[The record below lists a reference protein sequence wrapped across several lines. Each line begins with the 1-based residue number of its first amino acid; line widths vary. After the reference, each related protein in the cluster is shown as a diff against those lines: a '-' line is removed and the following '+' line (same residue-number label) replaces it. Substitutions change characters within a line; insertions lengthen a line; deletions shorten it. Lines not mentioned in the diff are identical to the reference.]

1 VPLFNFS
8 LDSPQLLNDL
18 PSVIQSYCVRMLV
31 ATYLTNFSLAYLSH
45 SFLRQRRFAQQ
56 LPAANTNLPTNQTN
70 SILQPQS
77 KMSPASSLT
86 KGKSTTAT
94 YTKKRPAP
102 SETDTKTVTSQP
114 AAEKARTTAS
124 KTPKVA
130 NPKMG
135 PACATCR
142 KKKIRVSSSYMT
154 KLTLMAASN
163 LIDRLEL

>member
-1 VPLFNFS
+1 MCSDASRDILNEIFS
-8 LDSPQLLNDL
+8 R
-18 PSVIQSYCVRMLV
+18 ILV
-31 ATYLTNFSLAYLSH
+31 AL
-45 SFLRQRRFAQQ
+45 LRQHRFAQQ
-56 LPAANTNLPTNQTN
+56 LPAANTNLLTNQTN
-70 SILQPQS
+70 STLQPQF
-77 KMSPASSLT
+77 KMNPASSLA

-94 YTKKRPAP
+94 YTKKKPAP

-130 NPKMG
+130 KPKKG

-142 KKKIRVSSSYMT
+142 KKKIRVSSFYMT

-163 LIDRLEL
+163 MIDRLEL